1 MNWNN
6 ILDDKIEFSRSLY
19 EKMAIINPGVS
30 ELELYEFRYALEA
43 MTPENGWDSVVLE
56 SQNEIEQKVNRR
68 DFFESIQLKPR
79 DGNRLVLDPTIV
91 KFTWMI
97 FAGLV
102 SGFYPVEW
110 VCRHFYFDIRGFLF
124 FHRTT
129 YFTDSVQSYLGGT
142 PLRCFEPRQ
151 RRFDREQ
158 AIGYKAFKE
167 ANRDVDEYFMDCVL
181 SLARI
186 HGKPILVGIAGP
198 TAAGKTE
205 IVARLHEKLI
215 EAGQTV
221 TTLEM
226 DHFLTDREYREQQGI
241 DSLGREALHF
251 NLFLTCLE
259 QLRMGRKVTT
269 PRYDFVS
276 ATSSHDLEGHLKPG
290 LSPLEVDPA
299 DIIFL
304 EGNFPFLL
312 AEVAGHV
319 AIKVVYLTD
328 DAVRMKRKWKRDMD
342 YRKKY
347 DREYFCNRYF
357 REQFLMAESVYIPQ
371 MMTCDLVVDT
381 TGGCVWASRQA
392 RQLLELGGLG

>member
-1 MNWNN
+1 
-6 ILDDKIEFSRSLY
+6 
-19 EKMAIINPGVS
+19 
-30 ELELYEFRYALEA
+30 
-43 MTPENGWDSVVLE
+43 
-56 SQNEIEQKVNRR
+56 
-68 DFFESIQLKPR
+68 
-79 DGNRLVLDPTIV
+79 
-91 KFTWMI
+91 
-97 FAGLV
+97 
-102 SGFYPVEW
+102 
-110 VCRHFYFDIRGFLF
+110 
-124 FHRTT
+124 
-129 YFTDSVQSYLGGT
+129 
-142 PLRCFEPRQ
+142 
-151 RRFDREQ
+151 
-158 AIGYKAFKE
+158 
-167 ANRDVDEYFMDCVL
+167 
-181 SLARI
+181 
-186 HGKPILVGIAGP
+186 
-198 TAAGKTE
+198 
-205 IVARLHEKLI
+205 
-215 EAGQTV
+215 
-221 TTLEM
+221 
-226 DHFLTDREYREQQGI
+226 
-241 DSLGREALHF
+241 
-251 NLFLTCLE
+251 
-259 QLRMGRKVTT
+259 MGRKVTT

-392 RQLLELGGLG
+392 RQLLELCGLG